1 MKHGGAGFM
10 GLKRGSGG
18 GAAGRP
24 GTRRRFEVAAMLAA
38 ALALSACAPAVR
50 PAPPVSNATAAPDEV
65 VVLAELDP
73 IEATALRVLA
83 RQFETAQGNRVRVRI
98 VAPESYLGEGTST
111 AGGAGSEAGS
121 SNRSSGPA
129 PSENAAGAPPAA
141 GGPDARLVAA
151 VLSAATSRMPAP
163 QAVIL
168 DAASLGELAAAG
180 ALVPPSPSV
189 RRALQPAAARAVGGR
204 DEGAGPGAGGT
215 LLATPIDVDLD
226 VVYTRVGFLLAPP
239 ADWSQLTG
247 LARASASAV
256 AQSGGK
262 LQPGLAFERDDA
274 DLVAALATAAATG
287 AKPLVAPAGTPTAA
301 PGADALAG
309 AGGDAAVAQLARWV
323 HDGDLWPAQDP
334 VAAFLSGRAGAI
346 LARASDLG
354 ALEAALGGHA
364 AFMVSALPGTP
375 LHVRALA
382 LLPYG
387 TPRSR
392 AAAAEFAA
400 FLSEPSQ
407 QAVWATQAGRLPAS
421 TRALDTGAWRAYA
434 AHHPEVVRMTE
445 GLAQAVAWSPQE
457 AAAAADAARARL
469 VQVVG
474 SGRGSGPNRR

>member
-1 MKHGGAGFM
+1 M
-10 GLKRGSGG
+10 GWKRGSGV

-24 GTRRRFEVAAMLAA
+24 GTRRRLEVAAMLAA

-50 PAPPVSNATAAPDEV
+50 PVPPAPNETAAPVEV

-98 VAPESYLGEGTST
+98 VAPESYLDEGTST
-111 AGGAGSEAGS
+111 AGGTGTGSEAGS

-129 PSENAAGAPPAA
+129 PSENAAGGTPAA
-141 GGPDARLVAA
+141 GGPGARLVAA
-151 VLSAATSRMPAP
+151 ALGAATSRMPAP
-163 QAVIL
+163 QAVML

-180 ALVPPSPSV
+180 ALVPPAPSV
-189 RRALQPAAARAVGGR
+189 GRALQSAAARAVSGG

-256 AQSGGK
+256 AQSGGQ
-262 LQPGLAFERDDA
+262 LLPGLAFGRDDA

-287 AKPLVAPAGTPTAA
+287 AKPLAAPAGTPTAA
-301 PGADALAG
+301 PGADVLTG

-334 VAAFLSGRAGAI
+334 VAAFLSGRAGAV

-387 TPRSR
+387 APRSR

-421 TRALDTGAWRAYA
+421 TRALDTGTWRAYA
-434 AHHPEVVRMTE
+434 AHHPEVARMTDR
-445 GLAQAVAWSPQE
+445 LAQAVAWSPQE

-469 VQVVG
+469 AQVVG